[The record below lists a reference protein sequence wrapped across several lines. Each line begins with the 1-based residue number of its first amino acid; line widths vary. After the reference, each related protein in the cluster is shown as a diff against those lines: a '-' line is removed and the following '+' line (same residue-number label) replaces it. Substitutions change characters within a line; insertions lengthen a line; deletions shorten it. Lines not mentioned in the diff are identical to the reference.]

1 MLTWELTYTD
11 LDDVE
16 RKEKFLFNL
25 SKTDLIKMEAS
36 TEGGLEAR
44 IARITREENVA
55 KLIVE
60 FASVVEQA
68 YGIRTPDGKG
78 FDKSPAVVQAF
89 IQTPAFDAL
98 IWELVTDDNKA
109 AAWFKGVLPKEMEAE
124 VQKLIEQQK
133 LSLPAPPPPPPPAA

>member
-1 MLTWELTYTD
+1 MLTWTLKYKD

-16 RKEKFLFNL
+16 REGKFLFNL

-36 TEGGLEAR
+36 IEGGLDAR

-60 FASVVEQA
+60 FASVVELA
-68 YGIRTPDGKG
+68 YGVRTPDGTG

-89 IQTPAFDAL
+89 VATPAYDAL
-98 IWELVTDDNKA
+98 IWELITDDSKA
-109 AAWFKGVLPKEMEAE
+109 AAWFKGVLPKEMETE
-124 VQKLIEQQK
+124 VQKLIDQQK
-133 LSLPAPPPPPPPAA
+133 AQLPAPPPPPPPAA